1 MKINNIFLLFAVFLI
16 RCSGDSTQALQT
28 DFEIN
33 LAKWKKLDIND
44 YNFSQTI
51 SWYCSEEYRLPKEIR
66 VRRGVIVS
74 VNGEDY
80 NPDVN
85 YNFRT
90 INEFFDFIEAK
101 AKANLSYFDFSF
113 NKQYGFPNRI
123 ALDPI
128 EQIADDEVTYRLSN
142 FKY

>member
-1 MKINNIFLLFAVFLI
+1 MKTNNIFLFFAIFLTG
-16 RCSGDSTQALQT
+16 CSDDKAQVIQM

-33 LAKWKKLDIND
+33 LAKWKELDTNN
-44 YNFSQTI
+44 YYFTQTI
-51 SWYCSEEYRLPKEIR
+51 SCYCTKEYQLSNEVC
-66 VRRGVIVS
+66 VRGGVIVS

-90 INEFFDFIEAK
+90 INEFFDFIEVK
-101 AKANLSYFDFSF
+101 SKTNLSYFRVNY

-123 ALDPI
+123 VLDPV
-128 EQIADDEVTYRLSN
+128 EQIADDEITYRLSD
-142 FKY
+142 FKN